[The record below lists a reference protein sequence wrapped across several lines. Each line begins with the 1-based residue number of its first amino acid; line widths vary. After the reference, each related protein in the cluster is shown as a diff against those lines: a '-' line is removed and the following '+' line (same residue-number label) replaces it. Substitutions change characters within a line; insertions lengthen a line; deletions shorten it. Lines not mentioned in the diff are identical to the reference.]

1 MFDNRSMYIFIVIGL
16 TVTIKMITVNFP
28 LVTPN
33 VTERESQ
40 KIRTFLTASK
50 RTERQNMRDSDGT
63 ENSPI
68 KPIAGRQ
75 EQKQDGHHC

>member
-50 RTERQNMRDSDGT
+50 RRERQNMRDSDGT

-68 KPIAGRQ
+68 KPIAVRQ